1 MDTIDKIKELI
12 ASLQA
17 EIDEWETDGSL
28 DDAREVPPPDKR
40 SEEEKAEDTEREMN
54 KGESEDKETAESP
67 QEKAAEAA
75 EEKAEGEDKGDKKES
90 PDKPEK
96 PTLDS
101 AAPKEDAV
109 GEFKRDT
116 FQVKMISRIEATEQA
131 ARQAARK

>member
-17 EIDEWETDGSL
+17 EIDEWETEGSL

-54 KGESEDKETAESP
+54 KGESEDKETTESP

-75 EEKAEGEDKGDKKES
+75 EKQTEGEDKENPKE
-90 PDKPEK
+90 KPEK

-101 AAPKEDAV
+101 VAKEDAV

>member
-17 EIDEWETDGSL
+17 EIDEWETEGSL

-54 KGESEDKETAESP
+54 KGESEDKEPTESP

-75 EEKAEGEDKGDKKES
+75 EEKAESQDKEDTKEK
-90 PDKPEK
+90 PEKPEK

>member
-1 MDTIDKIKELI
+1 
-12 ASLQA
+12 
-17 EIDEWETDGSL
+17 
-28 DDAREVPPPDKR
+28 
-40 SEEEKAEDTEREMN
+40 MN
-54 KGESEDKETAESP
+54 KGESEDKETTESP

-75 EEKAEGEDKGDKKES
+75 EQQAEGKDKGDKKES

-96 PTLDS
+96 PALDS

-116 FQVKMISRIEATEQA
+116 FQIKMIDRIEATEQA

>member
-1 MDTIDKIKELI
+1 METIDKIKELI

-54 KGESEDKETAESP
+54 KGESEDKKPAESP

-75 EEKAEGEDKGDKKES
+75 EEKAEGQDKEDTKEK
-90 PDKPEK
+90 PEKPEK

-101 AAPKEDAV
+101 VAKEDAV

>member
-1 MDTIDKIKELI
+1 METIDKIKELI

-17 EIDEWETDGSL
+17 EIDEWETEGSL

-75 EEKAEGEDKGDKKES
+75 EEKAEGQDKEDKKES

-96 PTLDS
+96 PALDS
-101 AAPKEDAV
+101 VAKEDAV

>member
-1 MDTIDKIKELI
+1 METIDKIKELI

-17 EIDEWETDGSL
+17 EIDEWETEGSL

-40 SEEEKAEDTEREMN
+40 SEDEKAEDTEREMN
-54 KGESEDKETAESP
+54 KGDSEDKEATESP

-75 EEKAEGEDKGDKKES
+75 EEKAEGQDKGDKKES
-90 PDKPEK
+90 PDKPGK
-96 PTLDS
+96 PALDS
-101 AAPKEDAV
+101 VAKEDAV

>member
-17 EIDEWETDGSL
+17 EIDEWETDSSL

-54 KGESEDKETAESP
+54 KGESEDKEPVESP

-75 EEKAEGEDKGDKKES
+75 EEKAEGQDKEDKEKS
-90 PDKPEK
+90 PGKPEK
-96 PTLDS
+96 PALDS
-101 AAPKEDAV
+101 VAKEDAV

>member
-1 MDTIDKIKELI
+1 METIDKIKELI

-17 EIDEWETDGSL
+17 EIDEWETEGSL

-75 EEKAEGEDKGDKKES
+75 EEKAEGQDKEDKKES

-101 AAPKEDAV
+101 VKEDAV

-116 FQVKMISRIEATEQA
+116 FQIRMIEKIDQTVKA
-131 ARQAARK
+131 AEKAARK

>member
-54 KGESEDKETAESP
+54 KGESEDKEPAESP

-90 PDKPEK
+90 PDKPGK
-96 PTLDS
+96 PALDS
-101 AAPKEDAV
+101 VAKEDAI

>member
-1 MDTIDKIKELI
+1 METIDKIKELI

-17 EIDEWETDGSL
+17 EIDEWETEGSL

-54 KGESEDKETAESP
+54 KGESEDKETTESP

-75 EEKAEGEDKGDKKES
+75 EEKAEGQDKEDAKEK
-90 PDKPEK
+90 PEKPEK

-101 AAPKEDAV
+101 AKEDAV

>member
-17 EIDEWETDGSL
+17 EIDEWETEGSL

-54 KGESEDKETAESP
+54 KGESEDKETTESP

-75 EEKAEGEDKGDKKES
+75 EEKAEGQDKEDTKE
-90 PDKPEK
+90 KPEK
-96 PTLDS
+96 PEKPALDS
-101 AAPKEDAV
+101 TKEDAV

-116 FQVKMISRIEATEQA
+116 FQVKMISRIEATEQT

>member
-1 MDTIDKIKELI
+1 METIDKIKELI

-40 SEEEKAEDTEREMN
+40 SEEEKAEDTERKMN
-54 KGESEDKETAESP
+54 KGESEDKEPAESP

-75 EEKAEGEDKGDKKES
+75 EEKSEGQNKEDKKES

-101 AAPKEDAV
+101 VPKEDAV
-109 GEFKRDT
+109 GEFKRDA
-116 FQVKMISRIEATEQA
+116 FQIKMINRIEATEQA

>member
-17 EIDEWETDGSL
+17 EIDEWETEGSL

-54 KGESEDKETAESP
+54 KSESEDKETAESP

-75 EEKAEGEDKGDKKES
+75 EKQTEGEDKENPKEK
-90 PDKPEK
+90 PEKPEK

-101 AAPKEDAV
+101 VAKEDAV

>member
-1 MDTIDKIKELI
+1 METIDKIKELI

-54 KGESEDKETAESP
+54 KGESEGKEPAESP

-75 EEKAEGEDKGDKKES
+75 EEQAEGKGKEDKKES

-101 AAPKEDAV
+101 VAKEDAI

-116 FQVKMISRIEATEQA
+116 FQIKMIDRIEATEQA

>member
-17 EIDEWETDGSL
+17 EIDEWETEGSL

-54 KGESEDKETAESP
+54 KGESEDKETTESP

-75 EEKAEGEDKGDKKES
+75 EKQTEGEDKENPKEK
-90 PDKPEK
+90 PEKPEK

-101 AAPKEDAV
+101 VAKEDAV

>member
-90 PDKPEK
+90 PDKPGK
-96 PTLDS
+96 PALDS
-101 AAPKEDAV
+101 VAKEDAI

>member
-54 KGESEDKETAESP
+54 KGESEDKKPAESP

-75 EEKAEGEDKGDKKES
+75 EEKAEGQDKEDTKEK
-90 PDKPEK
+90 PEKPEK

-101 AAPKEDAV
+101 VAKEDAV

>member
-1 MDTIDKIKELI
+1 METINKIKELI

-17 EIDEWETDGSL
+17 EIDEWETEGSL

-40 SEEEKAEDTEREMN
+40 SEDEKAEDTEREMN
-54 KGESEDKETAESP
+54 KGDSEDKEATESP

-75 EEKAEGEDKGDKKES
+75 EEQAEGKDKEDKKES
-90 PDKPEK
+90 SGKPEK
-96 PTLDS
+96 PALDS

-109 GEFKRDT
+109 GEFKRDA

>member
-54 KGESEDKETAESP
+54 KGESEDNEVTESP

-90 PDKPEK
+90 PDKPGK
-96 PTLDS
+96 PALDS
-101 AAPKEDAV
+101 VAKEDAI

>member
-1 MDTIDKIKELI
+1 METIDKIKELI

-17 EIDEWETDGSL
+17 EIDEWETEGSL

-54 KGESEDKETAESP
+54 KGESEDKETTESP

-75 EEKAEGEDKGDKKES
+75 EEKAESQDKEDTKEK
-90 PDKPEK
+90 PEKPEK

-101 AAPKEDAV
+101 AKEDAV
-109 GEFKRDT
+109 GEFKRDA

>member
-17 EIDEWETDGSL
+17 EIDEWETEGSL

-54 KGESEDKETAESP
+54 KSESEDKETAESP

-75 EEKAEGEDKGDKKES
+75 ESCSLDLLMDWKRRPRVKTRKTRKKSRRS
-90 PDKPEK
+90 PKSP
-96 PTLDS
+96 LWI
-101 AAPKEDAV
+101 APKKTRWANSSAIPS
-109 GEFKRDT
+109 K
-116 FQVKMISRIEATEQA
+116 
-131 ARQAARK
+131 

>member
-1 MDTIDKIKELI
+1 METIDKIKELI

-17 EIDEWETDGSL
+17 EIDEWETEGSL

-54 KGESEDKETAESP
+54 KGESEDKETTESP

-75 EEKAEGEDKGDKKES
+75 EEKAEGQDKEDTKEK
-90 PDKPEK
+90 PEKPEK

-101 AAPKEDAV
+101 VAKEDAV

>member
-17 EIDEWETDGSL
+17 EIDEWETEGSL

-54 KGESEDKETAESP
+54 KGESEDKETTESP

-75 EEKAEGEDKGDKKES
+75 EERAEGQDKEDTKEK
-90 PDKPEK
+90 PEKPEK

-101 AAPKEDAV
+101 TKEDAV

>member
-17 EIDEWETDGSL
+17 EIDEWETEGSL

-54 KGESEDKETAESP
+54 KGESEDKETTESP

-75 EEKAEGEDKGDKKES
+75 EEKAEVKTRKTRKKSRRSQKS
-90 PDKPEK
+90 P
-96 PTLDS
+96 L
-101 AAPKEDAV
+101 
-109 GEFKRDT
+109 
-116 FQVKMISRIEATEQA
+116 
-131 ARQAARK
+131 

>member
-1 MDTIDKIKELI
+1 METIDKIKELI

-17 EIDEWETDGSL
+17 EIDEWETEGSL
-28 DDAREVPPPDKR
+28 DNAREVPPPDKR

-54 KGESEDKETAESP
+54 KGESEDKKPAESP

-75 EEKAEGEDKGDKKES
+75 EEKAEGQDKEDTKEK
-90 PDKPEK
+90 PEKPEK

-101 AAPKEDAV
+101 AKEDAV
-109 GEFKRDT
+109 GEFKRDA
-116 FQVKMISRIEATEQA
+116 FKVKMISRIEATEQA

>member
-28 DDAREVPPPDKR
+28 DDAREVPPTDKR

-54 KGESEDKETAESP
+54 EGESEDKEPAESP

-75 EEKAEGEDKGDKKES
+75 EEKAEGQDKEDKKES

-96 PTLDS
+96 PALDS
-101 AAPKEDAV
+101 VPKEDAV

-116 FQVKMISRIEATEQA
+116 FQVKMINKIEATEQA

>member
-1 MDTIDKIKELI
+1 METIDKIKELI

-17 EIDEWETDGSL
+17 EIDEWETEGSL

-75 EEKAEGEDKGDKKES
+75 EEKAEGQDKEDTKEK
-90 PDKPEK
+90 PEKPEK

-101 AAPKEDAV
+101 VAKEDAI

-116 FQVKMISRIEATEQA
+116 FQVRMISRIEATEQA

>member
-54 KGESEDKETAESP
+54 KGESEDKEAAESP

-75 EEKAEGEDKGDKKES
+75 EEKAEGKDKEDKKET

-96 PTLDS
+96 PALDS
-101 AAPKEDAV
+101 VPKEDAV
-109 GEFKRDT
+109 GEFKRDA
-116 FQVKMISRIEATEQA
+116 FQVKMINKIEATEKA

>member
-17 EIDEWETDGSL
+17 EIDEWETEGSL

-40 SEEEKAEDTEREMN
+40 SEEDKAEDTEREMN
-54 KGESEDKETAESP
+54 KGESEDKETTESP

-75 EEKAEGEDKGDKKES
+75 EEQADGKGKEDKKES

-101 AAPKEDAV
+101 VAKEDAI

-116 FQVKMISRIEATEQA
+116 FQIKMIDRIEATEQA